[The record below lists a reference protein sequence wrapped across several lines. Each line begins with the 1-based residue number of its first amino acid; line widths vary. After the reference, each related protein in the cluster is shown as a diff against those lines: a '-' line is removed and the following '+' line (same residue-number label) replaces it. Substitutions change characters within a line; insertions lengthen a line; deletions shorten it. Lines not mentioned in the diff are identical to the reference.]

1 MPEEEIPWMIDVGYQ
16 LTVYARGAYPL
27 DQQVGD
33 INHLLGSNEL
43 QHQNPLTG
51 SCALT
56 AA

>member
-16 LTVYARGAYPL
+16 LTVYARGAYPH